1 MISML
6 FSFAMGCG
14 GGADSKREY
23 PYKPLIKPDLMWDT
37 ETLFSRTVTVTQGR
51 TGDYTNKNG
60 VTQAVFLDGADYKGK
75 PTTVFCYLGFPS
87 SEMPEGGYPAMV
99 LVHGGGGCAFYA
111 WVEYWNGKGYAAIA
125 IDTYAHQYGSTN
137 GVGEV
142 NPNGGPVDS
151 GSFQNTK
158 ETFYDSW
165 VYHSVYNIIS
175 AHNVLIADER
185 INSEKIG
192 LTGISWGSV
201 LTCITAGVDYRFQ
214 AFAPVYGSGFLLET
228 PGVKDRDYFT
238 EPDNVEEW
246 IECYD
251 PISYLNY
258 CNRPIMF
265 AIGTNDSF
273 FSPLLQQ
280 QSSDLCEGKVY
291 HSYRGNLTHYHRWKD
306 EEGMIFVYDFMEQTL
321 NGKQMPL
328 TVKSEKSDGK
338 NITVEIDGA
347 ENLKTARLIY
357 CVSDKGVS
365 TSWRWSVMIIP
376 KDKIKQGKIS
386 AEVPEDAKYAFIEL
400 SDGKFNEFVISS
412 SLFTVNQ

>member
-1 MISML
+1 
-6 FSFAMGCG
+6 
-14 GGADSKREY
+14 
-23 PYKPLIKPDLMWDT
+23 
-37 ETLFSRTVTVTQGR
+37 
-51 TGDYTNKNG
+51 
-60 VTQAVFLDGADYKGK
+60 
-75 PTTVFCYLGFPS
+75 
-87 SEMPEGGYPAMV
+87 
-99 LVHGGGGCAFYA
+99 
-111 WVEYWNGKGYAAIA
+111 
-125 IDTYAHQYGSTN
+125 
-137 GVGEV
+137 
-142 NPNGGPVDS
+142 
-151 GSFQNTK
+151 
-158 ETFYDSW
+158 
-165 VYHSVYNIIS
+165 
-175 AHNVLIADER
+175 
-185 INSEKIG
+185 
-192 LTGISWGSV
+192 
-201 LTCITAGVDYRFQ
+201 
-214 AFAPVYGSGFLLET
+214 
-228 PGVKDRDYFT
+228 
-238 EPDNVEEW
+238 
-246 IECYD
+246 
-251 PISYLNY
+251 
-258 CNRPIMF
+258 MF

-328 TVKSEKSDGK
+328 TVKREKSDGK

-357 CVSDKGVS
+357 CVSDEGVS